1 MRLDLKRGV
10 LFACLVGSAGG
21 KPADGSLRHTV
32 LYQLPSGRCS
42 VAPVLH
48 VTGGCEAASAKHCL
62 DPDSKGKVA
71 GSWNVKD
78 RHSPWSDFLRITMD
92 PVPIPQPTSQP
103 GTQDRR
109 GKGEPQPG
117 VPLQSKACPPGVPV
131 AGFDLP
137 AGTTVIIEGYG
148 SQEPLSGTVVKD
160 DGVSEE
166 FQDTIIV
173 NSPGGAK
180 KGDSGGGV
188 FLDVSGTPVLVG
200 TVSSSLGNL
209 TLVSKT
215 PKNSEYGW
223 ITIGPDGSVLGYI
236 DFPYPKLKISI
247 SGESRWGN
255 PMGMMISFDD
265 EASRPDYIGLPIWY
279 SKSSSGELK
288 VVGQGDTYVPNH
300 DDVGHRIYVNVP
312 VYFDKTRSDNGE
324 VQRVVIWVHNSSD
337 PIQFPDS
344 AFIDSVLA
352 GSKPETDDDADNT
365 LLIIGCGLLGLSV
378 LSVLGLTAYRCSP
391 NRERA
396 LDQHSPSDSTPH
408 STSDS
413 NSQLQP
419 VVIGQPAQV

>member
-1 MRLDLKRGV
+1 MRLDLKRGGLLV
-10 LFACLVGSAGG
+10 CLVGSAGG
-21 KPADGSLRHTV
+21 KPAGSSLQNTV
-32 LYQLPSGRCS
+32 LYKLPSGHQCS
-42 VAPVLH
+42 AVPVLH
-48 VTGGCEAASAKHCL
+48 VTGGCDAASAKHCL
-62 DPDSKGKVA
+62 DPDLKGKVA
-71 GSWNVKD
+71 GSWDVKNSQSRPD
-78 RHSPWSDFLRITMD
+78 WFDFLRIEMN

-131 AGFDLP
+131 AGFDLT
-137 AGTTVIIEGYG
+137 AGTRVSIEGYG
-148 SQEPLSGTVVKD
+148 SQEPLSGTVVKY
-160 DGVSEE
+160 DGVPEV
-166 FQDTIIV
+166 FPNTFIV
-173 NSPGGAK
+173 DSPGGAK

-188 FLDVSGTPVLVG
+188 FLDVSGMPVLVG

-265 EASRPDYIGLPIWY
+265 EASRPDAIGLPIWY

-378 LSVLGLTAYRCSP
+378 LGLTAYRCSP

-419 VVIGQPAQV
+419 DVIGQLAQV